1 MFFDYGFAIPAG
13 SAIAGIEVR
22 LRARADSTSG
32 APRMC
37 VQPSADGGATWTA
50 AKATSTL
57 GTALTTFTLGG
68 ATDPWGRTWSAANL
82 ANASFRLRVINVA
95 SSTSRDFFLDAVAV
109 RPHVTT
115 SGPATLSA
123 LSVNPSSTVGGTSS
137 TGTVTLTAAAPSGG
151 AVVSLS
157 SSNSAVA
164 AVPATVTIAAGATG
178 ASFNITT
185 STVAANTG
193 ATLTGTYDGTT
204 RTATLT
210 VTPPPAASLQS
221 VTVNPS
227 SVTGGASSQGTATLS
242 SAAPAGGAVIAL
254 SSGNAAVSVPANL
267 TIAAGG
273 TTGTFS
279 AATST
284 VAVSTLVTITASYA
298 GVTRTAT
305 LTVNPASQ
313 AATLTVTATGR
324 SGERVT
330 SSPTGINVSVGST
343 GSASFAAGTSITLSV
358 TNGRD
363 AIWSGACSSGGNK
376 QRTCTFTLSGNASVT
391 ANVQ

>member
-32 APRMC
+32 SPRMC
-37 VQPSADGGATWTA
+37 VQLSADGGATWTA
-50 AKATSTL
+50 AKATGTL
-57 GTALTTFTLGG
+57 GTALATFTLGG
-68 ATDPWGRTWSAANL
+68 ATDTWSRTWSAANL

-95 SSTSRDFFLDAVAV
+95 SSTSRDFFLDTVGV

-157 SSNSAVA
+157 SSNTAVA
-164 AVPATVTIAAGATG
+164 AVPASITIAAGAT
-178 ASFNITT
+178 
-185 STVAANTG
+185 
-193 ATLTGTYDGTT
+193 
-204 RTATLT
+204 TA
-210 VTPPPAASLQS
+210 
-221 VTVNPS
+221 
-227 SVTGGASSQGTATLS
+227 
-242 SAAPAGGAVIAL
+242 
-254 SSGNAAVSVPANL
+254 
-267 TIAAGG
+267 
-273 TTGTFS
+273 TFS
-279 AATST
+279 ASTSP
-284 VAVSTLVTITASYA
+284 VAASTPVTISASYG
-298 GVTRTAT
+298 GVTKPTT

-330 SSPTGINVSVGST
+330 SSPAGINVSVGST

-363 AIWSGACSSGGNK
+363 AIWSGGCSSNGNK
-376 QRTCTFTLSGNASVT
+376 TRTCTFTLSGNASVT